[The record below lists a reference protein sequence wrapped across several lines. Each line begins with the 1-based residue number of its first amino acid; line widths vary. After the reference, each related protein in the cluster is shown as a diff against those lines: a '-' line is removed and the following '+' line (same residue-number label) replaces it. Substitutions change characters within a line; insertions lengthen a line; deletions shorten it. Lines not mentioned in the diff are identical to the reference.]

1 MINVK
6 YINNNSDNGIIHG
19 IDTYDH
25 CKTRAITGFLP
36 LVYNRMGIKEF
47 TDMDETLSRL
57 EDTSLDQFW
66 MQHALELARQAE
78 AEGEVPVGAVLVRN
92 NEVIGEGWNRPIA
105 SHDPTGHAEINALRD
120 AANRI
125 GNYRLVDSTLYVT
138 LEPCV
143 MCAGAIIH
151 ARVKRVVYGATEPK
165 TGAVVS
171 VFDVLTDQ
179 RHNHRPEVTGGILA
193 EQCAS
198 QLQEFFKSRRS
209 K

>member
-1 MINVK
+1 
-6 YINNNSDNGIIHG
+6 
-19 IDTYDH
+19 
-25 CKTRAITGFLP
+25 
-36 LVYNRMGIKEF
+36 
-47 TDMDETLSRL
+47 MDETFSSL
-57 EDTSLDQFW
+57 EDASLDEFW
-66 MQHALELARQAE
+66 MQHALELARQAA

-105 SHDPTGHAEINALRD
+105 SHDPTGHAEINALRA

-125 GNYRLVDSTLYVT
+125 GNYRLIDTTLYVT

-151 ARVKRVVYGATEPK
+151 ARIKRVVYGATEPK

-179 RHNHRPEVTGGILA
+179 RHNHRPEVMGGVMA
-193 EQCAS
+193 DQCAR
-198 QLQEFFKSRRS
+198 QLQAFFKARRA

>member
-1 MINVK
+1 M
-6 YINNNSDNGIIHG
+6 D
-19 IDTYDH
+19 
-25 CKTRAITGFLP
+25 KTLP
-36 LVYNRMGIKEF
+36 G
-47 TDMDETLSRL
+47 L
-57 EDTSLDQFW
+57 EDVSLDQFW
-66 MQHALELARQAE
+66 MQHALALARQAA

-105 SHDPTGHAEINALRD
+105 SHDPTGHAEINALRS
-120 AANRI
+120 AADRI
-125 GNYRLVDSTLYVT
+125 GNYRLVDTTLYVT

-151 ARVKRVVYGATEPK
+151 ARVKRLVYGVTEPK

-179 RHNHRPEVTGGILA
+179 RHNHRPAVTGGVMA
-193 EQCAS
+193 EQCAR
-198 QLQEFFKSRRS
+198 LLLDFFKTRRA

>member
-1 MINVK
+1 
-6 YINNNSDNGIIHG
+6 
-19 IDTYDH
+19 
-25 CKTRAITGFLP
+25 
-36 LVYNRMGIKEF
+36 MGIGEF
-47 TDMDETLSRL
+47 TGMDETSMGL

-66 MQHALELARQAE
+66 MQHALELARQAA

-105 SHDPTGHAEINALRD
+105 SHDPTGHAEINALR
-120 AANRI
+120 AAAGRI

-151 ARVKRVVYGATEPK
+151 ARVKRVVYGATEPR

-193 EQCAS
+193 EQCAG
-198 QLQEFFKSRRS
+198 QLVEFFKSRRA